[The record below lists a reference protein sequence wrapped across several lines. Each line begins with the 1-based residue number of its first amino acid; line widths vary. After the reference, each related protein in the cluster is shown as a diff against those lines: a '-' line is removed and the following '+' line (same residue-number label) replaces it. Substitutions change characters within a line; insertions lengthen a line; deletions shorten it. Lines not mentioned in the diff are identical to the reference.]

1 MLFRAVVL
9 YQIHSNITLERERV
23 AWFDVFWLMPV
34 MIYIQAASNK
44 IQQYLL
50 TFPAAPR
57 CQLESNLPNHPRG
70 QEHCLYLK
78 SAEVWV
84 AVPRS
89 QTDLIHL
96 VTSVSLYQPML
107 AESSNQ

>member
-1 MLFRAVVL
+1 
-9 YQIHSNITLERERV
+9 
-23 AWFDVFWLMPV
+23 MPV